1 MWVLGTS
8 VLGTW
13 VLGTAGLVVAPHP
26 SARAVLRPGAGPGQ
40 AGLTGLAGTP
50 GRGGLGEL
58 VLSLGVG
65 DGGYECRM
73 HGLSSLRGPLGTARQ
88 YSDSP

>member
-1 MWVLGTS
+1 
-8 VLGTW
+8 
-13 VLGTAGLVVAPHP
+13 VV
-26 SARAVLRPGAGPGQ
+26 RAVLRPGAGPGQ
-40 AGLTGLAGTP
+40 ADLTGTP
-50 GRGGLGEL
+50 DPRGVSEL